1 MGKEMC
7 CVGVQPQPQLMDIV
21 YMDIDTVPCVE
32 VDPQLMDIDTVHCG
46 VCNNQFDYGEICI
59 QCPSCKE
66 WFCGDCNCCADK
78 NVWWLTTCNHEQ
90 GDCCAQCFPLTI
102 KECPLCHRVNS
113 KKETEEEPKKE
124 EPKETEEE
132 EPETDEDESDEES
145 DKETEEERAER
156 EEWED
161 RGDRDNY

>member
-1 MGKEMC
+1 MAKVMC
-7 CVGVQPQPQLMDIV
+7 CSVQPQLMD
-21 YMDIDTVPCVE
+21 MCDVE
-32 VDPQLMDIDTVHCG
+32 VEPQVVYMDIDTVHCG

-78 NVWWLTTCNHEQ
+78 NVRWLPTCSHEQ

-124 EPKETEEE
+124 EPKKEEPKETEEE
-132 EPETDEDESDEES
+132 EPETEEES
-145 DKETEEERAER
+145 DKETEETEEERAER

-161 RGDRDNY
+161 RETS